1 VRKIKNKILNDPIYG
16 FITIPNTFIYNI
28 IQHTYFQ
35 RLRRISQLGLS
46 CLVYPGA
53 NHTRFHHAIGA
64 MHLMQKAIN
73 VLKNKNIKIT
83 KSEEQA
89 LLLAI
94 LLHDIGHGPFSH
106 ALEHSLTKNISH
118 EKISLLFME
127 ELNKQFNGK
136 LSLTI
141 EIFTNNY
148 KKKFLH
154 QLISSQIDVDRLDY
168 LNRDSFYS
176 GVAEGIVN
184 SKRIIDMYN
193 VFNQELVIEN
203 KGLYSIEKFLLARKL
218 MYLQVYTHKTVL
230 SAEYTLMHILKR
242 AKEIFKKEKNLFH
255 TKSIRPFL
263 NNTVNLFEKNKRKEN
278 LNLFSEIDDYDV
290 LTCVK
295 EWCDSEDFILS
306 SLCKKVIKRE
316 LLKIHE
322 IEKVHKKNITNNLKL
337 VSKKAL
343 QLSNR
348 DLKYFIFY
356 IQTKNK
362 IYDKK
367 NNPIKMMHQQ
377 GKTVSL
383 SNIEQDL
390 HFNKH
395 QNTIIKNFICFP
407 KGYKI

>member
-1 VRKIKNKILNDPIYG
+1 MKKTKNKILNDPIYG
-16 FITIPNTFIYNI
+16 FITIPNKFIYKI
-28 IQHTYFQ
+28 IEHPYFQ

-64 MHLMQKAIN
+64 MHLMEKAIN
-73 VLKNKNIKIT
+73 VLRNKNIKISI
-83 KSEEQA
+83 KEEEA
-89 LLLAI
+89 LLIAT

-106 ALEHSLTKNISH
+106 ALEHSLMKKITH

-127 ELNKQFNGK
+127 QLNKEFKGK
-136 LSLTI
+136 LDLTI
-141 EIFTNNY
+141 KIFQNKY
-148 KKKFLH
+148 KRKFFH

-193 VFNQELVIEN
+193 VYDKELVIEK

-230 SAEYTLMHILKR
+230 SAEYTLMNILKR
-242 AKEIFKKEKNLFH
+242 AKEIYHTEKEFFVTQSIKPFLAKEINLINEDQRKEK
-255 TKSIRPFL
+255 
-263 NNTVNLFEKNKRKEN
+263 

-290 LTCVK
+290 LTCIK
-295 EWCDSEDFILS
+295 EWTKSKDYILS
-306 SLCKKVIKRE
+306 SLCNKIIKRK
-316 LLKIHE
+316 LLKIKE
-322 IEKVHKKNITNNLKL
+322 SDNKKINY
-337 VSKKAL
+337 KKFL
-343 QLSNR
+343 QLNPNIKLNVSE
-348 DLKYFIFY
+348 LKYFIFK

-362 IYDKK
+362 IYDKE
-367 NNPIKMMHQQ
+367 NNPIKILNQ
-377 GKTVSL
+377 KNNTIYL
-383 SNIEQDL
+383 SSIEKDL
-390 HFNKH
+390 HFNKM

-407 KGYKI
+407 RKYKI